1 MKILHNISSING
13 DYGGP
18 LFSMKLIAEAQS
30 KLEHDVI
37 IITGK
42 SFNEK
47 DKINFDGNVK
57 VMEINSYSKF
67 RYMPNWLNVLKNKIG
82 VPDIIHTYGLW
93 NYSNYIA
100 GKYSR
105 EYNVP
110 HIIAPCGMLYE
121 EALKRSSNLKNFSW
135 YLFQKKYLNN
145 SSCLHA
151 KSIPELEN
159 LSKVFPDKKI
169 KVLPNPIDIQ
179 NNNQKHRDN
188 SYFLKNLEIDK
199 KIIFYIGRIHSR
211 KGLKSLILVWN
222 KIVKLFPGWV
232 LIIAG
237 TGEED
242 YCSKL
247 INVLKKAKNIKFFN
261 AIKKDKIDEG
271 DYNLILAGSLYGNEK
286 KQLFEHSSLFISPSN
301 FENFGM
307 SIAEALSYQLP
318 VIISRNTP
326 WKNIE
331 KNNCGWLIDNNNDDI
346 KMTLIKALGLDHSL
360 LKEMG
365 KNSIKMIKGFDK
377 ISIAKKS
384 IDIYKSIIEINKY
397 SLINGS

>member
-1 MKILHNISSING
+1 MNI
-13 DYGGP
+13 
-18 LFSMKLIAEAQS
+18 
-30 KLEHDVI
+30 
-37 IITGK
+37 
-42 SFNEK
+42 
-47 DKINFDGNVK
+47 
-57 VMEINSYSKF
+57 
-67 RYMPNWLNVLKNKIG
+67 
-82 VPDIIHTYGLW
+82 
-93 NYSNYIA
+93 
-100 GKYSR
+100 
-105 EYNVP
+105 
-110 HIIAPCGMLYE
+110 
-121 EALKRSSNLKNFSW
+121 
-135 YLFQKKYLNN
+135 FQKKYLNN

-159 LSKVFPDKKI
+159 ISKVFPDKQI

-179 NNNQKHRDN
+179 NNNQKHRYN
-188 SYFLKNLEIDK
+188 NYFLKNLEIDK

-237 TGEED
+237 TGEDD

-247 INVLKKAKNIKFFN
+247 IKVLKKAKNIKFFN

-286 KQLFEHSSLFISPSN
+286 KQLFEYSSLFISPSN

-331 KNNCGWLIDNNNDDI
+331 KNNCGWLIDNNKNDI
-346 KMTLIKALGLDHSL
+346 KMTLIKALSLDDSL

-365 KNSIKMIKGFDK
+365 KNTIKMIKGFDK

-384 IDIYKSIIEINKY
+384 IDIYKSIIDINKY
-397 SLINGS
+397 SLTNGS